1 MPSSAGWS
9 GEGRT
14 LYSQIAEQVEA
25 LALAG
30 PLGEATMLPAELEL
44 AEQLGVSRGTLRR
57 AIADLERS
65 GLLSRE
71 QGRGTFVNPAA
82 RLRSVVWGKL
92 AEVAVPDARFDLDF
106 SSFIPDFEGSSTC
119 VDAICQMPEYVR
131 ARTIVVMPDNN
142 LEGLRARALDDG
154 KRLLVFTYAA
164 LRGVVVLDGSLIAPE
179 DHTLAATL
187 DGMERFG
194 KRLSFEELQTCGPLD
209 LVVTG
214 AAAVSREGVHFGKGH
229 GYFDLEWG
237 LLSEMG
243 LAGQETPVIVSVHD
257 CQVVDDRVPH
267 AAYDV
272 TVDVIVTPSEVVR
285 CRPLPRPTGLL
296 WDRMPRQFAEIR
308 PYFSDLQRL
317 RRLPHR
323 RGDATA
329 EPQLSDREHVPDLV

>member
-1 MPSSAGWS
+1 
-9 GEGRT
+9 
-14 LYSQIAEQVEA
+14 
-25 LALAG
+25 
-30 PLGEATMLPAELEL
+30 
-44 AEQLGVSRGTLRR
+44 
-57 AIADLERS
+57 
-65 GLLSRE
+65 
-71 QGRGTFVNPAA
+71 
-82 RLRSVVWGKL
+82 
-92 AEVAVPDARFDLDF
+92 
-106 SSFIPDFEGSSTC
+106 
-119 VDAICQMPEYVR
+119 
-131 ARTIVVMPDNN
+131 
-142 LEGLRARALDDG
+142 
-154 KRLLVFTYAA
+154 
-164 LRGVVVLDGSLIAPE
+164 
-179 DHTLAATL
+179 
-187 DGMERFG
+187 MERFG